1 MKKNMR
7 RSALV
12 VCAAAAAL
20 GLAAG
25 PSSAVPSTVWTV
37 TPSPADFEAVNVGN
51 IVLTATIP
59 MTCTV
64 STADGDMHSA
74 TGNPAGVATIDTMKF
89 GASTSPCT
97 SVLGNVTTT
106 SITPWSVVAADYDAA
121 TGVTTGYVGNVEAN
135 VTAGACKFTVTGQ
148 ASATYTN
155 STGVLAVN
163 STAGELSVSN
173 PVNCGAIVTT
183 ATKPT
188 FKGNYAVTEKDTG
201 VIPTIVGS
209 NPPV

>member
-1 MKKNMR
+1 MKKSMR

-12 VCAAAAAL
+12 VCAAASAL
-20 GLAAG
+20 GLAAV

-37 TPSPADFEAVNVGN
+37 NPSPASFQATNVGN

-64 STADGDMHSA
+64 SNAAGTMASA
-74 TGNPAGVATIDTMKF
+74 TGNPGDVADITTMNF
-89 GASTSPCT
+89 GASGSPCT

-106 SITPWSVVAADYDAA
+106 SVTPWDVIAQDYTAS
-121 TGVTTGYVGNVEAN
+121 TGVTKGYVGNVKAN
-135 VTAGACKFTVTGQ
+135 VTAGACKFTVTGK
-148 ASATYTN
+148 ASGTYTN
-155 STGVLAVN
+155 STGILAIN
-163 STAGELSVSN
+163 STAGELVVTN
-173 PVNCGAIVTT
+173 PVNCGSIVTT

-188 FKGNYAVTEKDTG
+188 FKGNYAVKKAGTS

-209 NPPV
+209 NP

>member
-1 MKKNMR
+1 MKKSMR

-12 VCAAAAAL
+12 VCAAASAL
-20 GLAAG
+20 GLAAV

-37 TPSPADFEAVNVGN
+37 NPSPASFQATNVGN

-64 STADGDMHSA
+64 STATGTMASA
-74 TGNPAGVATIDTMKF
+74 TGNPGDVADITTMNF
-89 GASTSPCT
+89 GASGSPCT

-106 SITPWSVVAADYDAA
+106 SVTPWDVIAQDYTAS
-121 TGVTTGYVGNVEAN
+121 TGVTKGYVGNVKAN
-135 VTAGACKFTVTGQ
+135 VTAGACKFTVTGK
-148 ASATYTN
+148 ASGTYTN
-155 STGVLAVN
+155 STGVLAIN
-163 STAGELSVSN
+163 STAGELVVTN
-173 PVNCGAIVTT
+173 PVNCGAVVTT

-188 FKGNYAVTEKDTG
+188 FKGNYAVKKAGTT

-209 NPPV
+209 NP

>member
-1 MKKNMR
+1 MKKSIR

-12 VCAAAAAL
+12 VCAAASAL
-20 GLAAG
+20 GLAAA

-37 TPSPADFEAVNVGN
+37 NPSPAAFKAVNVGN

-59 MTCTV
+59 MTCTT
-64 STADGDMHSA
+64 SNAAGTMASA
-74 TGNPAGVATIDTMKF
+74 TGNPGDVADITTMNF
-89 GASTSPCT
+89 GASGSPCT

-106 SITPWSVVAADYDAA
+106 SITPWDVIAVDYNSS
-121 TGVTTGYVGNVEAN
+121 TGVTKGHIGNVKAN
-135 VTAGACKFTVTGQ
+135 VTAGACKFTVTGK

-163 STAGELSVSN
+163 STAGELTVTN

-188 FKGNYAVTEKDTG
+188 FKGNYAVTVASTG
-201 VIPTIVGS
+201 AIPTIVGS
-209 NPPV
+209 NP

>member
-1 MKKNMR
+1 MKKSMR

-12 VCAAAAAL
+12 VCAAASAL
-20 GLAAG
+20 GLAAV

-37 TPSPADFEAVNVGN
+37 NPSPASFQATNVGN

-64 STADGDMHSA
+64 STAAGTMASA
-74 TGNPAGVATIDTMKF
+74 TGNPGDVADITTMNF
-89 GASTSPCT
+89 GASGSPCT

-106 SITPWSVVAADYDAA
+106 SVTPWDVIAQDYTAS
-121 TGVTTGYVGNVEAN
+121 TGVTKGYVGNVKAN
-135 VTAGACKFTVTGQ
+135 VTAGACKFTVTGK
-148 ASATYTN
+148 ASGTYTN
-155 STGVLAVN
+155 STGVLAIN
-163 STAGELSVSN
+163 STAGELVVTN
-173 PVNCGAIVTT
+173 PVNCGAVVTT

-188 FKGNYAVTEKDTG
+188 FKGNYAVKKAGTT

-209 NPPV
+209 NP

>member
-1 MKKNMR
+1 MKKNTR
-7 RSALV
+7 RSAIV
-12 VCAAAAAL
+12 VCAAASAL

-37 TPSPADFEAVNVGN
+37 TPSPASFQAVNVGN

-59 MTCTV
+59 MTCTTSNAAGV
-64 STADGDMHSA
+64 MNSA
-74 TGNPAGVATIDTMKF
+74 TGNPGDVADINTMNF
-89 GASTSPCT
+89 GAAGSPCT

-106 SITPWSVVAADYDAA
+106 SITPWDVVAEDYNAA
-121 TGVTTGYVGNVEAN
+121 TGVTTGYVGDITAN
-135 VTAGACKFTVTGQ
+135 VTAGACKFTVTGE

-163 STAGELSVSN
+163 SVAGELKVSN
-173 PVNCGAIVTT
+173 PVNCGAIVTVN
-183 ATKPT
+183 TKPT
-188 FKGNYAVTEKDTG
+188 FKGNYAVKVAGTN

-209 NPPV
+209 NP

>member
-1 MKKNMR
+1 MKKSMR

-12 VCAAAAAL
+12 MCAAASAL
-20 GLAAG
+20 GLAAA

-37 TPSPADFEAVNVGN
+37 NPSPADFEAVNVGN

-64 STADGDMHSA
+64 STADGSMEST
-74 TGNPAGVATIDTMKF
+74 TGNPGDVADIDTMNF
-89 GASTSPCT
+89 GASGAPCT

-106 SITPWSVVAADYDAA
+106 SVTPWDVVAVDYDAA
-121 TGVTTGYVGNVEAN
+121 SGVTTGYVGSVVAN
-135 VTAGACKFTVTGQ
+135 VTAGACKFTVSGQ

-163 STAGELSVSN
+163 STAGELTVSN
-173 PVNCGAIVTT
+173 PVNCGAIVTPT
-183 ATKPT
+183 TKPT
-188 FKGNYAVTEKDTG
+188 FKGNYAVTETGTG

-209 NPPV
+209 NPPA